1 MKRVLL
7 ASAISAA
14 IAAPTVAIAQHHNHN
29 TNQNQIYGKV
39 NVSVDRTEFPAVSD
53 NWQLNSNKTFF
64 GLRGHADL
72 DFAGLRGIYQLEL
85 GINPTRNP
93 TMTNT
98 MGEDRTSG
106 GNTLTS
112 RNSFIGLQGQ
122 FGTVM
127 AGTFDTPLR
136 DLGRRVDQFDDMQF
150 ADIFNLVAGEWRAEQ
165 IVQYSTPQIAD
176 MITVNIATVASDRN
190 DVNDT
195 TRENTGLFDSYSV
208 SALLEHNN
216 FYAGIG
222 FDHNNFGATGQNGT
236 YLSNTFTAN
245 AFAAPAS
252 LDIVRAVA
260 GIDLEVIEVGVM
272 LQQAETRQRQAE
284 IGNRKEKEQSFLVS
298 GAIPLGLITLKAQ
311 YGETDTDIASDA
323 KVRHYTVGADYA
335 LGKQTKTYVYGTQRS
350 TDGDRDY
357 GVVGIGAEHRF

>member
-1 MKRVLL
+1 MKKLLL
-7 ASAISAA
+7 ASAVSAA
-14 IAAPTVAIAQHHNHN
+14 VAMPGVALAQHHSHN
-29 TNQNQIYGKV
+29 TNQNHIYGKV

-53 NWQLNSNKTFF
+53 NWQINSNKSFF

-98 MGEDRTSG
+98 VGENRGSA
-106 GNTLTS
+106 GNTLTT
-112 RNSFIGLQGQ
+112 RNSFVGLQSNL
-122 FGTVM
+122 GTVK

-136 DLGRRVDQFDDMQF
+136 ELGRRVDQFNDLQF

-176 MITVNIATVASDRN
+176 LVTVNIATVASDRD

-195 TRENTGLFDSYSV
+195 TRDNTGLFDSYSV

-245 AFAAPAS
+245 TLTDPAS

-260 GIDLEVIEVGVM
+260 GIDLDLIELGVM
-272 LQQAETRQRQAE
+272 LQQAETRQRQADL
-284 IGNRKEKEQSFLVS
+284 NDRKEKEQSFLVS
-298 GAIPLGLITLKAQ
+298 GAVPLGLITLKAQ
-311 YGETDTDIASDA
+311 YGETDTDIASNA

-335 LGKQTKTYVYGTQRS
+335 LGQQTHTYIYGTQRS